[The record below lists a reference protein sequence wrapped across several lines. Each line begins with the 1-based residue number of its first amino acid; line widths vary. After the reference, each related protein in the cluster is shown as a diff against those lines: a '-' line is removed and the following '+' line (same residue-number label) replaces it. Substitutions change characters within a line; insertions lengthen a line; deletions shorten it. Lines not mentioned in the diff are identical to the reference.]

1 MPRRSRPPKRKI
13 KPDVRYHNVQLQ
25 SFINRVMKRGKK
37 STATRLVYDTF
48 DLLEKQSKKNPLE
61 VFQQALKNVSPVMEV
76 KPRRVGGATYQVPM
90 EVSVDRQ
97 FALATR
103 WILAAAR
110 ARSGRSFSEKL
121 AGELMDAYNNTGSS
135 IRKRD
140 ETHKMAE
147 SNRAFSHY
155 RIGR

>member
-1 MPRRSRPPKRKI
+1 MPRRYRPQKRVI
-13 KPDVRYHNVQLQ
+13 EPDVRYNSVQVQ

-37 STATRLVYDTF
+37 STATRLLYDTF
-48 DLLEKQSKKNPLE
+48 DLIEKQSKKDPLE
-61 VFQQALKNVSPVMEV
+61 VFEQALKNVSPVMEV

-90 EVSVDRQ
+90 EVSADRQ

-110 ARSGRSFSEKL
+110 SRSGRSFSEKL
-121 AGELMDAYNNTGSS
+121 AGELLDAYNNTGPS
-135 IRKRD
+135 IKKRD

-147 SNRAFSHY
+147 ANRAFSHY